1 MLTTNSRLEWFI
13 SWFDTRYYQM
23 LYRDRDHHEAER
35 FLQRLLLT
43 LAPAAGSKMLDLACG
58 VGRHS
63 IFLNKQGFH
72 VTGVDAS
79 VNSIAKAAAFSNESL
94 HFAVHDMREPYA
106 DQSYDFVFNLFT
118 SFGYFEDPS
127 DDLRV
132 LQAVYKALKPR
143 GRFVFDF
150 FNAEKV
156 RTTLVS
162 SETKVVDDIVFSIER
177 EISGGF
183 VIKTIR
189 FVDAGKSFVFQEKVR
204 LLSAEDI
211 QSYFA
216 QAGFKVANAYGNYAM
231 QPFAAESSDRLIFIA
246 EKV

>member
-1 MLTTNSRLEWFI
+1 
-13 SWFDTRYYQM
+13 
-23 LYRDRDHHEAER
+23 
-35 FLQRLLLT
+35 
-43 LAPAAGSKMLDLACG
+43 
-58 VGRHS
+58 
-63 IFLNKQGFH
+63 
-72 VTGVDAS
+72 
-79 VNSIAKAAAFSNESL
+79 
-94 HFAVHDMREPYA
+94 
-106 DQSYDFVFNLFT
+106 
-118 SFGYFEDPS
+118 
-127 DDLRV
+127 V